1 MNITILKSLRALI
14 APLLLLALCVA
25 PATLQTSAAHADDNT
40 RATVTMLLMAYDT
53 FPSADDFKRVTD
65 DPRAELLAIYNDP
78 DTKRIV
84 KLQAIDALALFPN
97 KDVRA
102 LYQRIL
108 AMPFDGDAPNEVHR
122 AINGL
127 MQAFGKDAISDVAPM
142 LDHSDVQ
149 LRLTAVHALGL
160 RGEQEGVALMRIRMD
175 KETHP
180 VVREEIARRIATI
193 R

>member
-1 MNITILKSLRALI
+1 MNITTPRPLRALF
-14 APLLLLALCVA
+14 ATLLLITLCVA
-25 PATLQTSAAHADDNT
+25 SVTLQPDTAHADDKT

-65 DPRAELLAIYNDP
+65 DPRAELLAIYHDP

-84 KLQAIDALALFPN
+84 KLQAIDALALFPD
-97 KDVRA
+97 KEVRA

-149 LRLTAVHALGL
+149 VRLTAIHALGL
-160 RGEQEGVALMRIRMD
+160 HGEQEGVALMRIRMD

-180 VVREEIARRIATI
+180 VVREELAKRIATI